1 MQENKNKSSETLNER
16 VARLE
21 TSQQYT
27 VTTLSKI
34 DGKMDSLTNE
44 VRKHNSLMSKL
55 ERNSERIRM
64 INESLEE
71 LDESVEGHSD
81 IFMVEKG
88 EDKGKSVIKDNILY
102 TITVLSMLTA
112 IVSVLINIT

>member
-16 VARLE
+16 VASLE
-21 TSQQYT
+21 TSHEYT

-34 DGKMDSLTNE
+34 DSKMDSLINE
-44 VRKHNSLMSKL
+44 VRKYNRLMSKL
-55 ERNSERIRM
+55 ERNSESIRM

-71 LDESVEGHSD
+71 LDESIEGHSD
-81 IFMVEKG
+81 IFVGEKG
-88 EDKGKSVIKDNILY
+88 EDRGKSVIKDNILY

-112 IVSVLINIT
+112 IVSVLLNIT